1 MVQSHFEESVSD
13 AIELWKLAAN
23 PFHKLEYYLFL
34 ALIYHQSQLK
44 DRVQKYL
51 KKFEADI
58 VVKGKEQ
65 SDSDAYILERAV
77 NNELI
82 KIEAV
87 KKGNENITSLKLH
100 EAEIDTI
107 KLYLQS
113 NFETILLD
121 DEEARVFAYKLGI
134 KVSGTLG
141 ILVKLYRNGIF
152 GFSEALQYL
161 KKINEIMYLSSDVYC
176 YIEKVLKEISQSD

>member
-1 MVQSHFEESVSD
+1 MKVAVSNSGPLIHLTLAGLLDFVFKLFDFIIIPPMVYEE
-13 AIELWKLAAN
+13 
-23 PFHKLEYYLFL
+23 
-34 ALIYHQSQLK
+34 
-44 DRVQKYL
+44 
-51 KKFEADI
+51 I

-65 SDSDAYILERAV
+65 SYSDAYILERAV

-87 KKGNENITSLKLH
+87 KKGNENITSSKLH

-113 NFETILLD
+113 DFETILLD
-121 DEEARVFAYKLGI
+121 DEEARVFARKLGI

-141 ILVKLYRNGIF
+141 ILVKLYKNGFF
-152 GFSEALQYL
+152 GFSEAIKYL

-176 YIEKVLKEISQSD
+176 YIETVLKEISQSD